1 MQAIHACVLQLANA
15 KHTGARVVSHPPD
28 TLVIYD
34 CPVWS
39 DHLSQRLHARFPCVE
54 VDIEASS
61 ESLSGF
67 VVVVRRGGRGRSHAW
82 SGALGLALALLLFV
96 LYRLCTAGSA

>member
-1 MQAIHACVLQLANA
+1 MSRHHGAARMQAIHACVLLLANA

-34 CPVWS
+34 CPARS
-39 DHLSQRLHARFPCVE
+39 DYLSQRLHASFPCVE

-61 ESLSGF
+61 ESLSCF
-67 VVVVRRGGRGRSHAW
+67 VVVVRRSGRSLLHAW
-82 SGALGLALALLLFV
+82 SWVLGLALALLLFV
-96 LYRLCTAGSA
+96 L